1 MQMIALIQYLGRAV
15 AGDAGTCPAD
25 VDQLWHRWLKF
36 PTAYARFCQRHFG
49 VAISHL
55 PDGVDK
61 CRAEVAVPAI
71 TPLR

>member
-1 MQMIALIQYLGRAV
+1 MVMKALVQYLRDAA
-15 AGDAGTCPAD
+15 AGEISSCPAAID
-25 VDQLWHRWLKF
+25 VLWHRWLQF
-36 PTAYARFCQRHFG
+36 PTAYSQLCLRHFG
-49 VAISHL
+49 VVIEHV